1 MIKKIKKWV
10 NTKASVLTIALSNV
24 EKNALTQT
32 NEMLGSDINQ
42 TQRHTQGQ
50 LADALINGIITQ
62 EVKNLR
68 WRTYKVLKESEG
80 LTTEFIGYDADGMP
94 ITKTKKNDNKR
105 GLKKVKLD
113 SFDNYPLEM
122 VIDNS
127 EIIISGNEVMD
138 NKYIDVFDDAVTNY
152 NDDNEIISVT
162 HGEVKSDEFFI
173 SNKGERP
180 INVIREVTPK
190 FNIENYTKK
199 LNIRKISDTEKLL
212 EFYISKYPNEHSR
225 TSKFFI
231 NHLKK
236 VIENPRGS
244 DLFEIKE
251 VDFITYK
258 SIGTYD
264 FLEYR
269 YVITSFDKII
279 EYDGSYVVKYKAN
292 VVINGD
298 DILTKYIEEELE
310 DKYKNK
316 EKK

>member
-1 MIKKIKKWV
+1 MIKWIKNK
-10 NTKASVLTIALSNV
+10 TIALLMS
-24 EKNALTQT
+24 LTVFDKKIIAQR
-32 NEMLGSDINQ
+32 SDILDIGNVINNDKD
-42 TQRHTQGQ
+42 TGT
-50 LADALINGIITQ
+50 LAHSLLKGIINA

-162 HGEVKSDEFFI
+162 HGEVKGDEFFI

-180 INVIREVTPK
+180 INVTREVTPK
-190 FNIENYTKK
+190 FNI
-199 LNIRKISDTEKLL
+199 
-212 EFYISKYPNEHSR
+212 
-225 TSKFFI
+225 
-231 NHLKK
+231 
-236 VIENPRGS
+236 
-244 DLFEIKE
+244 
-251 VDFITYK
+251 
-258 SIGTYD
+258 
-264 FLEYR
+264 
-269 YVITSFDKII
+269 
-279 EYDGSYVVKYKAN
+279 
-292 VVINGD
+292 
-298 DILTKYIEEELE
+298 
-310 DKYKNK
+310 
-316 EKK
+316 

>member
-1 MIKKIKKWV
+1 MIKWIKNK
-10 NTKASVLTIALSNV
+10 TIALLMS
-24 EKNALTQT
+24 LTVFDKKIIAQR
-32 NEMLGSDINQ
+32 SDILDIGNVINNDKD
-42 TQRHTQGQ
+42 TGT
-50 LADALINGIITQ
+50 LAHSLLKGIINA

-162 HGEVKSDEFFI
+162 HGEVKGDEFFI

-180 INVIREVTPK
+180 INVTREVTPK

-199 LNIRKISDTEKLL
+199 LNVRKISDTEKLL

-236 VIENPRGS
+236 VIENPRVS

-279 EYDGSYVVKYKAN
+279 EYDGSYVIKFKAN

-298 DILTKYIEEELE
+298 DILTKYVEKELE